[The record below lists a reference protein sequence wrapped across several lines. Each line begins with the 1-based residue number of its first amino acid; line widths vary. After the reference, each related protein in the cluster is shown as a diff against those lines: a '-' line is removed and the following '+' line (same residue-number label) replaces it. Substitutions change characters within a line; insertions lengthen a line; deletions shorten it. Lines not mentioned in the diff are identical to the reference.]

1 MYTRNAIWN
10 AWLERNKEKAMV
22 HAGGFYAMHGLGF
35 GLGFLNLIGTI
46 LFFAFIFMVIKF
58 FIKGGRYAAYRN
70 WSGHEGHGRSEW
82 SRGDWGRGGWNR
94 GAPWMQ
100 GKEGQGKEG
109 FRPEADDEAMSV
121 ARERLAQGEI
131 NPEQFETI
139 KGGLK
144 VDMSDA
150 PMGRHDKAVHLAR
163 LRFAK
168 GEITVEEFAAV
179 KKTLLS

>member
-1 MYTRNAIWN
+1 
-10 AWLERNKEKAMV
+10 MV

-70 WSGHEGHGRSEW
+70 WSGHESHG
-82 SRGDWGRGGWNR
+82 RGDWNRGDGGRGGWNR
-94 GAPWMQ
+94 GAPWMR
-100 GKEGQGKEG
+100 GNEGQGKG
-109 FRPEADDEAMSV
+109 DFRPWHGNTPSAGADDEAMSV

-168 GEITVEEFAAV
+168 GEISLEEFNAV